1 MNNKISPLQRFWL
14 LLKPDKKEIRNVYVY
29 AFFHGLVNLSLPL
42 GIQSII
48 NLIQGG
54 QMSTSWVV
62 LIVFVILGIVFSGI
76 LQIQQL
82 KITEHLQQK
91 IFARAAFEFTYRIP
105 KIRLEAL
112 YKHYAPELMN
122 RFFDIISIQKGLAK
136 ILIDFSGA
144 FIQAI
149 FGLLLLCLYHP
160 FFIVF
165 SLVLIVLVYSLFKLT
180 AKKGLET
187 SLTES
192 KGKYKVASWLEEL
205 ARTSITFKLAGK
217 SDLPMERTNEGTQ
230 DYVVARDAHFR
241 ILKTQ
246 YWLMILFKVLVAAGL
261 LIVGS
266 VLVIEQKM
274 NIGQFVASEIII
286 LLVLGSVEKIILS
299 LETIYDVLTSLEKV
313 GQVTDLELE
322 ANKGMN
328 FPEED
333 AGNPG
338 LTVELRNVDFKYP
351 GSTKF
356 IYQDASVKINA
367 GERVMITGD
376 SDVGKT
382 TLLYLLGGL
391 YKVKSGSL
399 IFNDIPFGN
408 INPNL
413 LRMEIGDCFME
424 ELLFEGTLLE
434 NVSMGREK
442 ASFEN
447 VKWACEAVG
456 LKEIIKSYPAG
467 YHTKIDAQGK
477 QFSKGIVDRII
488 LARSI
493 AEKPKLLLIKDLF
506 SSLSDAD
513 RRMIFD
519 FLVDP
524 KNGWTL
530 VIASKDNYLRGKVNK
545 VYTPQS
551 GGLTEIQQNNA

>member
-1 MNNKISPLQRFWL
+1 MSSSINPLRRFWL

-29 AFFHGLVNLSLPL
+29 AFFYGLVNLSLPL

-62 LIVFVILGIVFSGI
+62 LIVFVIIGIVFSGI

-91 IFARAAFEFTYRIP
+91 IFARAAFEFAYRIP

-122 RFFDIISIQKGLAK
+122 RFFDVVSIQKGLAK

-144 FIQAI
+144 TIQAV
-149 FGLLLLCLYHP
+149 FGLLLLSLYHP

-165 SLVLIVLVYSLFKLT
+165 SLILLVLVYSIFKLT

-187 SLTES
+187 SLKES

-217 SDLPMERTNEGTQ
+217 TELPMDRVNDGTK
-230 DYVVARDAHFR
+230 DYVVARDAHFKV
-241 ILKTQ
+241 LKTQ
-246 YWLMILFKVLVAAGL
+246 YSLMILFKVLIAAGL

-266 VLVIEQKM
+266 ILVMDQKM

-286 LLVLGSVEKIILS
+286 LLVLGSVEKIIVC
-299 LETIYDVLTSLEKV
+299 LETVYDVLTSLEKV

-322 ANKGMN
+322 ADTGMK

-333 AGNPG
+333 GNHG
-338 LTVELRNVDFKYP
+338 LTVELQNVDFKYP
-351 GSTKF
+351 GSNKF
-356 IYQDASVKINA
+356 IYKDASIKISS

-376 SDVGKT
+376 SDIGKT

-391 YKVKSGSL
+391 YKVKAGSL

-434 NVSMGREK
+434 NISMGREK

-456 LKEIIKSYPAG
+456 LKETIKSYPAG
-467 YHTKIDAQGK
+467 YNTMIDAQGK

-506 SSLSDAD
+506 SSLSDTD
-513 RRMIFD
+513 RKSIFD
-519 FLVDP
+519 FLVDR
-524 KNGWTL
+524 KNEWTL
-530 VIASKDNYLRGKVNK
+530 VIASKDAYLGGIVDK

-551 GGLTEIQQNNA
+551 GSLIETSKNDA